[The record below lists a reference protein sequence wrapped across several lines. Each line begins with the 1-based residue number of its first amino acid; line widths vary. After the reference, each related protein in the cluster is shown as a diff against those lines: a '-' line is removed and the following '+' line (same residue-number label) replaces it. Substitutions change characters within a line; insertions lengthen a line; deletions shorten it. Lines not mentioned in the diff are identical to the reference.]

1 MGSTRQTYDKALE
14 DLQREI
20 LRMGSLVEAAIDD
33 AVHSLAKQDSKLA
46 QRVIDG
52 DEAIDDLKRE
62 IEDKCMILIATQ
74 QPIAKDL
81 RRIGTAFGIITDLE
95 RMADHATDIA
105 KITLRLANE
114 PLIKPLI
121 DIPKMAKLAQNMVR
135 GVLDS
140 YVNADIE
147 LAQKA
152 CSKDDEI
159 DHLYRQVFDEL
170 LEIMQRDPRTVIQGT
185 HLLLVARYLERIA
198 DHATNIGEGV
208 LYLET
213 GERKDL
219 NL

>member
-1 MGSTRQTYDKALE
+1 MSARQSYDKALE

-20 LRMGSLVEAAIDD
+20 LRMGSLVETSIDE
-33 AVHSLAKQDSKLA
+33 AVLSLSKQDPKLA

-52 DEAIDDLKRE
+52 DETIDNLERD
-62 IEDKCMILIATQ
+62 IEDKCMVLIATQ

-81 RRIGTAFGIITDLE
+81 RRIGAGFRIITDLE

-105 KITLRLANE
+105 KITLRLYND

-121 DIPKMAKLAQNMVR
+121 DIPKMAKLSQDMVR
-135 GVLDS
+135 SVLDA
-140 YVNADIE
+140 YVNGDTD
-147 LAQKA
+147 LALRA
-152 CSKDDEI
+152 CAKDDEI
-159 DHLYRQVFDEL
+159 DRLYRLVFDEL
-170 LEIMQRDPRTVIQGT
+170 LEIMQRDSTAIVQGV

-208 LYLET
+208 IYLET

-219 NL
+219 NI